1 MLVCY
6 IISDINKALAFEW
19 IAVALQKNHD
29 IRFILL
35 NGGESALESF
45 LKQSGIPVVRITC
58 RGKRDWPRA
67 WYQLLVRLREWK
79 PQAVHCH
86 LLQASILGLSA
97 AWWAGID
104 KRIITRHHAN
114 LHHRH
119 HKKGVL
125 WDKLCNALATDIVA
139 ITENVKNILLN
150 MDHAPTQ
157 KITVIPHGFDWQIF
171 RGANSVQVQ
180 KLRDKYVLNGRSPVI
195 GCIARFIELKGIQ
208 YIIPAFR
215 QFLQSYPEAVLVLAN
230 AQGDYAR
237 HLHQLLATLPSENY
251 RLITFEPAL
260 GELYQCF
267 DLFVHVPVDS
277 EVEAFGQ
284 TYVEALAAEVPS
296 IFTLSGIAPEFIE
309 HGQNAWVVPFRDSTA
324 ILTALLTL
332 WEDPMMRT
340 QLKKNG
346 WSSVQ
351 EKFALSQMISRLEA
365 LYAK

>member
-1 MLVCY
+1 MFVCY

-19 IAVALQKNHD
+19 IAVELQKNYD
-29 IRFILL
+29 LRFILL
-35 NGGESALESF
+35 NCGESALESF
-45 LKQSGIPVVRITC
+45 LKQSGVPVVSITC

-67 WYQLLVRLREWK
+67 WYQLLVQLREWK

-139 ITENVKNILLN
+139 ITENVKSILLN
-150 MDHAPTQ
+150 MDHASAK
-157 KITVIPHGFDWQIF
+157 KICVIPHGFDWHVF
-171 RGANSVQVQ
+171 RSTDSLQVQ
-180 KLRDKYVLNGRSPVI
+180 NLRDKYALNSRSPVI
-195 GCIARFIELKGIQ
+195 GCIARFTEWKGIQ
-208 YIIPAFR
+208 YLIPAFR

-230 AQGDYAR
+230 AQGDYAQQ
-237 HLHQLLATLPSENY
+237 LHQLLATLPSESY
-251 RLITFEPAL
+251 RLIAFESAL
-260 GELYQCF
+260 GELYQCL

-296 IFTLSGIAPEFIE
+296 IFTLSGIAPDFIE

-332 WEDPMMRT
+332 WEDPTMRA

-346 WSSVQ
+346 WDSVR
-351 EKFALSQMISRLEA
+351 ERFGLSLMISRLEA
-365 LYAK
+365 LYAS